1 MVSDFTDGPHEPDAE
16 RHALAMSDADGPVA
30 PADAGAARAR
40 AQVAG
45 GYLERLA
52 LACVKD
58 GLVDAVE
65 IWRHWRGAVPPA
77 PERESEVL
85 TRRAFRRDGDGAPF
99 ASRDMVA
106 FVERFDPPTIL
117 LVLGLGVDEAV
128 LEVCRDSLIVYNS
141 IDAPSLRV
149 PPEASRHFDLVI
161 TGAPWQSHEVTARH
175 PGMPC
180 LVQPIGPEFAAI
192 DQFRPLGTRKRFDV
206 VYVAAAQAYK
216 RHDILF
222 DALAAR
228 SDLTALCVFGYGER
242 ADAYR
247 AEIAARGL
255 GVTCVGPP
263 GVPFA
268 QVNHLMNEARI
279 GVVCG
284 EEDGAPAIL
293 TEYMLAGLP
302 VLANIG
308 LCCGLQ
314 FITPETGATATAE
327 EFGDAIAELVARADR
342 MNPRDAVLARWT
354 WPHSIER
361 FREALAAAAVTRGK
375 RAIPWVAQNV
385 AMGGGQGGLRTRS
398 SSHDKAGRDRHGAVR
413 HIEDEPGRP

>member
-1 MVSDFTDGPHEPDAE
+1 MLTRSTVHRWIAVVSDFTDGPNEPEAGPGTLPTLDSDG
-16 RHALAMSDADGPVA
+16 LASPRDVA
-30 PADAGAARAR
+30 AARTR
-40 AQVAG
+40 VEVTG

-65 IWRHWRGAVPPA
+65 IWRHWRGAVPPG
-77 PERESEVL
+77 PDRESEVL
-85 TRRAFRRDGDGAPF
+85 TRRAFRRDGDAAPV

-106 FVERFDPPTIL
+106 FVRRFGPPTIL

-128 LEVCRDSLIVYNS
+128 LEACRDSLIVYNS

-149 PPEASRHFDLVI
+149 PPETSRHFDLVI
-161 TGAPWQSHEVTARH
+161 TGAPWQSDEVTTRH

-192 DQFRPLGTRKRFDV
+192 DLFRPLGTPKRFDI

-228 SDLTALCVFGYGER
+228 PDLSALCIFGYGER

-247 AEIAARGL
+247 DEIAARAL
-255 GVTCVGPP
+255 RITCVGPP

-268 QVNHLMNEARI
+268 EVNRLMNEARI

-284 EEDGAPAIL
+284 EDDGAPAIL

-302 VLANIG
+302 VLANAR

-314 FITPETGATATAE
+314 FITPETGATATERGFA
-327 EFGDAIAELVARADR
+327 DAIVGLIARADR
-342 MNPRDAVLARWT
+342 MNPRDMVLARWT
-354 WPHSIER
+354 WPHAIKR
-361 FREALAAAAVTRGK
+361 FRTALAAAAVRRGK
-375 RAIPWVAQNV
+375 AIQFD
-385 AMGGGQGGLRTRS
+385 G
-398 SSHDKAGRDRHGAVR
+398 
-413 HIEDEPGRP
+413 